1 MSLKICKKP
10 YCLSKPM
17 RQCLMN
23 VKKTD
28 GEKMCSPSVTKKM
41 KESVL
46 FCPFAEF
53 PLADFVGFLHSL
65 V

>member
-1 MSLKICKKP
+1 
-10 YCLSKPM
+10 
-17 RQCLMN
+17 MN

-65 V
+65 VEFGYV